1 MLWILRLVENIE
13 NKINKKIK
21 IKKWD
26 SMRIFQAVVLAA
38 GIISL
43 IPLIWVGLYNHM
55 SGDDWYN
62 ARFVYHRVMEGTLSL
77 GNVLKDVFADLIDL
91 YTRWSFTYTGYF
103 FCYLMPAGFGEQFA
117 WLHTVILLVGTVCCM
132 YFVFTRILGR
142 CLSMQKGCARVVAV
156 LLILLGIQYMP
167 SPFDGF
173 YWWSGSINNTL
184 GFAIS
189 ILGISFLVKIYHQ
202 EEKIKAGSWIF
213 LGIGLFLIAGTSYA
227 SVLVLFCSML
237 LVLID
242 MWVYKKREKSQ
253 RIIFS
258 GLFVWYILC
267 VLFAMTAP
275 GNARRFGALTDAG
288 SSGYSPVKAIV
299 CAYIEGLKLIY
310 EQWNIGILLI
320 LLVICLLAIPMLLAY
335 RQKFKNPIIVVTVTY
350 SIYITSFIP
359 TLYAE
364 GLSGE
369 PRVQNIQYWYSLI
382 FLTINVLYSLGWY
395 LKKKDIASESALL
408 TRYKTEIMGLCLI
421 FCAVFMLKG
430 EQEPASKVALKGM
443 LTEEVQQF
451 DSELDAREEL
461 YRLSRGEEVVAE
473 QLSVIPEIF
482 EGYTDLREEKF
493 WINSNVRDF
502 YQLKRLR
509 SSINGQVV
517 D

>member
-1 MLWILRLVENIE
+1 MLWVLRLVENIE
-13 NKINKKIK
+13 NRIHKKNRD
-21 IKKWD
+21 KKWD
-26 SMRIFQAVVLAA
+26 SMRIFQAVVIAA

-77 GNVLKDVFADLIDL
+77 GNVLKDVFADLFDL

-117 WLHTVILLVGTVCCM
+117 WLHTVILLAGTVCCM
-132 YFVFTRILGR
+132 YFAFTRTLGR
-142 CLSMQKGCARVVAV
+142 CLPIQKECARVAAI
-156 LLILLGIQYMP
+156 LLIILCIQYMS

-189 ILGISFLVKIYHQ
+189 ILGISFLVKIYCR
-202 EEKIKAGSWIF
+202 EEKIKTESWIF

-227 SVLVLFCSML
+227 SVLVLFCSMF

-242 MWVYKKREKSQ
+242 MWVYKKREKRQ
-253 RIIFS
+253 RIVFS
-258 GLFVWYILC
+258 GLIVWYIFC
-267 VLFAMTAP
+267 ILFAMTAP
-275 GNARRFGALTDAG
+275 GNARRYGAIVDAG
-288 SSGYSPVKAIV
+288 FSGYSPAKAII

-320 LLVICLLAIPMLLAY
+320 LLVVCLLALPSLLAY
-335 RQKFKNPIIVVTVTY
+335 RQKFKNPLIVLAVTY

-364 GLSGE
+364 GIPGE

-382 FLTINVLYSLGWY
+382 FLTINALYFLGWY
-395 LKKKDIASESALL
+395 LKKKDIASESMLL
-408 TRYKTEIMGLCLI
+408 TRFKTEIMVLCLV
-421 FCAVFMLKG
+421 FCAFFMLKG
-430 EQEPASKVALKGM
+430 EQEPASKVALKGV
-443 LTEEVQQF
+443 LLGEVQQF

-461 YRLSRGEEVVAE
+461 YRASRGEEVIAE